1 MLVERSPRHL
11 SRTPG
16 STGRLSRPAQTAGRE
31 LTMPADTPS
40 PPTPTNPCQS
50 DGGDRGFHMY
60 VIAMLALGD
69 TVAAVFVLKAV
80 YLLL

>member
-1 MLVERSPRHL
+1 V
-11 SRTPG
+11 
-16 STGRLSRPAQTAGRE
+16 QTAGRE
-31 LTMPADTPS
+31 LTMPADTPPTAPTS
-40 PPTPTNPCQS
+40 PRQS
-50 DGGDRGFHMY
+50 DGGGDRGFHMY

>member
-1 MLVERSPRHL
+1 
-11 SRTPG
+11 
-16 STGRLSRPAQTAGRE
+16 
-31 LTMPADTPS
+31 MPADTPS
-40 PPTPTNPCQS
+40 PPLSTSPGCDDGGAPR
-50 DGGDRGFHMY
+50 GGDRGFHMY

>member
-1 MLVERSPRHL
+1 
-11 SRTPG
+11 
-16 STGRLSRPAQTAGRE
+16 
-31 LTMPADTPS
+31 MPADTPS
-40 PPTPTNPCQS
+40 PPVPTSPDPDD
-50 DGGDRGFHMY
+50 DGGPRGNDRGFHMY

>member
-1 MLVERSPRHL
+1 
-11 SRTPG
+11 
-16 STGRLSRPAQTAGRE
+16 
-31 LTMPADTPS
+31 MPADTPS
-40 PPTPTNPCQS
+40 PPTPASPRQS

>member
-1 MLVERSPRHL
+1 M
-11 SRTPG
+11 
-16 STGRLSRPAQTAGRE
+16 QTAGPE
-31 LTMPADTPS
+31 LTMPRTDTHTPS
-40 PPTPTNPCQS
+40 TRTSGGQS
-50 DGGDRGFHMY
+50 DCGAPRGGDRGFHMY

>member
-1 MLVERSPRHL
+1 
-11 SRTPG
+11 
-16 STGRLSRPAQTAGRE
+16 
-31 LTMPADTPS
+31 MPADSPS
-40 PPTPTNPCQS
+40 PATRPDPRLNDNP
-50 DGGDRGFHMY
+50 DPRGGDRGFRMY

>member
-1 MLVERSPRHL
+1 VSI
-11 SRTPG
+11 G
-16 STGRLSRPAQTAGRE
+16 KLSRPAQMAGPG

-40 PPTPTNPCQS
+40 PPMQTSPRRDDGADSP
-50 DGGDRGFHMY
+50 GGDRGFHMY

>member
-1 MLVERSPRHL
+1 MS
-11 SRTPG
+11 
-16 STGRLSRPAQTAGRE
+16 
-31 LTMPADTPS
+31 ADTPS
-40 PPTPTNPCQS
+40 PLTPTSPCQS

>member
-1 MLVERSPRHL
+1 MP
-11 SRTPG
+11 
-16 STGRLSRPAQTAGRE
+16 GRE
-31 LTMPADTPS
+31 LTMAADTPS
-40 PPTPTNPCQS
+40 PTLPTSPGS
-50 DGGDRGFHMY
+50 DDGGPRGDDRGFHMY

>member
-1 MLVERSPRHL
+1 
-11 SRTPG
+11 
-16 STGRLSRPAQTAGRE
+16 
-31 LTMPADTPS
+31 MPADTPS
-40 PPTPTNPCQS
+40 PPIPTSPRQS
-50 DGGDRGFHMY
+50 DGGGDREFHMY

>member
-1 MLVERSPRHL
+1 
-11 SRTPG
+11 
-16 STGRLSRPAQTAGRE
+16 
-31 LTMPADTPS
+31 MPADTRPPSIGTS
-40 PPTPTNPCQS
+40 PPQDDGADPL
-50 DGGDRGFHMY
+50 GGDRGFHMY

>member
-1 MLVERSPRHL
+1 V
-11 SRTPG
+11 
-16 STGRLSRPAQTAGRE
+16 QTAGRE

-40 PPTPTNPCQS
+40 PPTPTSPRQR
-50 DGGDRGFHMY
+50 DGGGDRGFHMY
-60 VIAMLALGD
+60 IIAMLALGD